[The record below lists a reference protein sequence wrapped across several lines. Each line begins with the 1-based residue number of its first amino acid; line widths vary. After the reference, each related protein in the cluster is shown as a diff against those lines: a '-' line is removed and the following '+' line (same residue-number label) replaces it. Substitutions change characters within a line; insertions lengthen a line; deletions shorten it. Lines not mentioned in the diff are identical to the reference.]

1 MQPLDAR
8 RSFISWWLAHIYF
21 FAIFEFPIEVCT
33 VKVKSVDFPVMPS
46 SHSQEKVDAS
56 KSCNRRVHV
65 IVIYAVDLSKTTS
78 YETCLVFLDYAGC
91 FPPNTVTPVCSH

>member
-1 MQPLDAR
+1 MQLLDAR

-21 FAIFEFPIEVCT
+21 FAVFEFPIEVCA

-56 KSCNRRVHV
+56 KSCNRRVCV
-65 IVIYAVDLSKTTS
+65 IVIYAVDLSKATS
-78 YETCLVFLDYAGC
+78 YEMCLVFLDCAIC
-91 FPPNTVTPVCSH
+91 FPLATVNPF